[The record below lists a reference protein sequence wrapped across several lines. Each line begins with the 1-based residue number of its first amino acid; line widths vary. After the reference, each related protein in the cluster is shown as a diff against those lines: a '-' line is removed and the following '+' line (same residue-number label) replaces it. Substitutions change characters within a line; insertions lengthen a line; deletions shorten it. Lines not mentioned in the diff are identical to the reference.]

1 MASTVKSSPYACF
14 WGRGLF
20 ASTTHRHLGSSMII
34 TTEHIQALRSVTN
47 GFSKKQ
53 IQKMKLMGGKGF
65 KSLVGKD
72 VSESDYQTLLSYR
85 NNKTKTAKR
94 KHLNPIPKDTGSW
107 DWKPK
112 PQDLP
117 AKKYSQSSKSL
128 KNKRKAKVTKQGAAK
143 FYESA
148 EWRALRYRV
157 LEKHSG
163 ECMLCGRS
171 KRKHGVVIHVD
182 HIKPKS
188 KYPELALEYNNLQ
201 LLCEDCNL
209 GKSNKYETDYRPEE

>member
-1 MASTVKSSPYACF
+1 MPYL

-53 IQKMKLMGGKGF
+53 IQKMKLMGGNGF

-72 VSESDYQTLLSYR
+72 VSESDYQTLLNYR
-85 NNKTKTAKR
+85 NNKTKTKKR
-94 KHLNPIPKDTGSW
+94 KHLNPMPQDTGSW
-107 DWKPK
+107 DWKPQS
-112 PQDLP
+112 QDIP
-117 AKKYSQSSKSL
+117 AKKYSNSLKTKRKVKVAKQSSK
-128 KNKRKAKVTKQGAAK
+128 Q
-143 FYESA
+143 FYESP
-148 EWRALRYRV
+148 EWRSLRYRV

-209 GKSNKYETDYRPEE
+209 GKSNKYETDYRPEEA

>member
-1 MASTVKSSPYACF
+1 
-14 WGRGLF
+14 
-20 ASTTHRHLGSSMII
+20 MII
-34 TTEHIQALRSVTN
+34 TTEHIQALRSVNN

-53 IQKMKLMGGKGF
+53 IDKMKRMGGNGF
-65 KSLVGKD
+65 RSLVGKD

-85 NNKTKTAKR
+85 SSRGSKER
-94 KHLNPIPKDTGSW
+94 SKHLNPMSKNTGSW
-107 DWKPK
+107 DWKPQ
-112 PQDLP
+112 PQDIP
-117 AKKYSQSSKSL
+117 SKKYCKPKSL
-128 KNKRKAKVTKQGAAK
+128 KQKRKAKINNQGAK
-143 FYESA
+143 QFYESV
-148 EWRALRYRV
+148 EWRALRYRI

-201 LLCEDCNL
+201 ILCEDCNL
-209 GKSNKYETDYRPEE
+209 GKSNKYETDWRPEE